1 MNLEN
6 LIGSVVRGALTGK
19 RGKRRK
25 GAAKYISGGSGSL
38 LNASTLLAMA
48 GVAWGVYE
56 TMTKKEPVYA
66 GPGPQ
71 GGGFGPA
78 TPQGPAAAGP
88 WTGGAMPPV
97 PGNAVPPVPGAAAGG
112 PPPLPNTAP
121 DVPPDVVRLVRLVIS
136 AARAD
141 GSLSADEQATILE
154 HARAVGAEGI
164 VQRELASSVTLAQI
178 VAGVTVP
185 AQREELYTLAFA
197 IVRGDEQVT
206 GGERIYLAQLA
217 NQLGLDPAATARL
230 EQAAAARIDAAAQE

>member
-1 MNLEN
+1 MNIEN

-19 RGKRRK
+19 KKKRR
-25 GAAKYISGGSGSL
+25 GATRYLSGGSGSF
-38 LNASTLLAMA
+38 LNASTLLAVA

-56 TMTKKEPVYA
+56 TMTKKESVHA

-71 GGGFGPA
+71 GQPQPA
-78 TPQGPAAAGP
+78 
-88 WTGGAMPPV
+88 WPP
-97 PGNAVPPVPGAAAGG
+97 PGAGTGAA
-112 PPPLPNTAP
+112 PVTPVPPLPVTGP

-141 GSLSADEQATILE
+141 GSLSGDEQQAILE

-164 VQRELASSVTLAQI
+164 VARELQSSFTLAQI
-178 VAGVTVP
+178 VAGVTEP
-185 AQREELYTLAFA
+185 RQREELYTLAFA

-217 NQLGLDPAATARL
+217 SQLGLDPAATARL
-230 EQAAAARIDAAAQE
+230 EQQAAAQIDTAARAEGDA